1 MTRLVLAEDHTLVRK
16 GMRLLVE
23 SIPDMTVV
31 GEAADG
37 LEALHLIEQLRPDCV
52 LMDLAMPGLNGVEAV
67 RRSTARFPG
76 IPILVISMHADEA
89 YVHRALVAG
98 ARGYLLKGS
107 DKEELETAVRTVCG
121 GVTYLT
127 PAISKTLVAALAKKS
142 GAPEPISPLEVL
154 TLRQREVLRLVAEGN
169 STKRIAGRLG
179 ISVKTV
185 EAHRGAI
192 TERLSIRDLAGLV
205 RFAVRAGLVEQDRQ
219 KNAQADA
226 R

>member
-1 MTRLVLAEDHTLVRK
+1 MTRIVLAEDHTLVRR
-16 GMRLLVE
+16 GMRLLLE

-37 LEALHLIEQLRPDCV
+37 LEALHLIQQLRPDCV

-67 RRSTARFPG
+67 RRSTAQFPD
-76 IPILVISMHADEA
+76 IPILVVSMHADEA

-107 DKEELETAVRTVCG
+107 DKEELETAVRAVCS

-127 PAISKTLVAALAKKS
+127 PAISKTLVAALAKQS
-142 GAPEPISPLEVL
+142 GVHEPISPLEVL

-169 STKRIAGRLG
+169 SSKQIAARLG
-179 ISVKTV
+179 LSAKTV
-185 EAHRGAI
+185 EAHRSAI
-192 TERLSIRDLAGLV
+192 MERLGIRDLAGLV
-205 RFAVRAGLVEQDRQ
+205 RFAVRAGLVEQDR
-219 KNAQADA
+219 
-226 R
+226 